1 MPKTGVFMSIKI
13 MTVDDSR
20 TTREMFVNLLPTLFN
35 DEVEIIEAE
44 DSEEALVH
52 LEEDSDIRIMFLDI
66 NMPGL
71 DGDEFIEL
79 LKFRPEL
86 TKNLKIVIAS
96 TESGQDKIEELIEA
110 GASGYVVKPIT
121 KTNLTS
127 TLLNLAKE
135 IELNLNVTPIIE
147 ENKICKLLIV
157 DDSKTIQKMYQFNLP
172 RLFET
177 TVEIFTASNGQ
188 EALDILNKNH
198 DVKLIFLDIN
208 MPVMDGFEFLKAFG
222 QIDAIKDIKVIM
234 ATTESSKEQ
243 QVKMLK
249 AGADGYL
256 TKPFTNESL
265 YKTLKRLQN
274 DFGVIKLKEI
284 TALTDKKT
292 IKKDTIKKI
301 LIVDDSRTIRQMYI
315 NLLPETFAQPIEII
329 QAEDGKEAIKKL
341 YENSDI
347 SIIFLDLNMPIMD
360 GQTALKTIRLNDKYK
375 DIKIVM
381 CTADEQVDHQQAL
394 IGSGA
399 DGYIIKPF
407 KIEAMN
413 KVIEK
418 LTH

>member
-1 MPKTGVFMSIKI
+1 MPIKI

-20 TTREMFVNLLPTLFN
+20 TTREMFVNLLPTLFH

-52 LEEDSDIRIMFLDI
+52 LEEDSEIRIMFLDI

-86 TKNLKIVIAS
+86 TANLKIVIAS

-121 KTNLTS
+121 KANLSS

-135 IELNLNVTPIIE
+135 IELNLNVAPIIQ

-177 TVEIFTASNGQ
+177 TIEIFTASNGQ
-188 EALDILNKNH
+188 EALTILDQNQDI
-198 DVKLIFLDIN
+198 KLIFLDIN
-208 MPVMDGFEFLKAFG
+208 MPIMDGFAFLTKFNT
-222 QIDAIKDIKVIM
+222 IDAIKDIKVIM

-256 TKPFTNESL
+256 IKPFTNESL
-265 YKTLKRLQN
+265 YKTLRRLQN
-274 DFGVIKLKEI
+274 DFEVIKLKEI
-284 TALTDKKT
+284 TTLIDKKT
-292 IKKDTIKKI
+292 IKKEAINKI
-301 LIVDDSRTIRQMYI
+301 LIVDDSRTIRQMYL
-315 NLLPETFAQPIEII
+315 NYLPEVFAQPIEIL

-375 DIKIVM
+375 DIKVVM

-394 IGSGA
+394 IGSRA

-418 LTH
+418 LTY